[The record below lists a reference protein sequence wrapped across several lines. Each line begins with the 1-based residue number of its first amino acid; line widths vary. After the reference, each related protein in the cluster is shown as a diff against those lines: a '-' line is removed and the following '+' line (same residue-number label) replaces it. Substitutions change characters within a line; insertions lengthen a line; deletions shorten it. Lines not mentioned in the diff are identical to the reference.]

1 MYDKEIK
8 VVWLNFSLSKYI
20 KMEKLLENLNE
31 ALISIAELE
40 GLSVDL
46 VNEDFANIKDIIA
59 LSLTGAKDLER
70 INLNEYSR
78 TVIVMDYFD
87 KLTSVVLTVKDKNT
101 YNEPTKVEVIQYSDK
116 YEYNKILFVD
126 YLDI

>member
-1 MYDKEIK
+1 MD
-8 VVWLNFSLSKYI
+8 
-20 KMEKLLENLNE
+20 KLLENLNE
-31 ALISIAELE
+31 GLISIAELE
-40 GLSVDL
+40 GISVDL
-46 VNEDFANIKDIIA
+46 VNEDFSNIKDIIS
-59 LSLTGAKDLER
+59 LSLTGTKDIEK

-87 KLTSVVLTVKDKNT
+87 KLTTVVLTIKNKNT

-116 YEYNKILFVD
+116 YEYKKILFVD

>member
-1 MYDKEIK
+1 MD
-8 VVWLNFSLSKYI
+8 
-20 KMEKLLENLNE
+20 KLLENLNE

-59 LSLTGAKDLER
+59 LSLTGTKDIEK

-101 YNEPTKVEVIQYSDK
+101 HNEPTKVEIIQYSDK

>member
-1 MYDKEIK
+1 MIIK
-8 VVWLNFSLSKYI
+8 NLSLLKYI
-20 KMEKLLENLNE
+20 KMDKLLENLNE

-59 LSLTGAKDLER
+59 LSLTGTKDIAK

-87 KLTSVVLTVKDKNT
+87 KLTTVVLTVKDKNT
-101 YNEPTKVEVIQYSDK
+101 YNKSTKVEIIQYSDK
-116 YEYNKILFVD
+116 YEYKKILFVD
-126 YLDI
+126 YLEI

>member
-1 MYDKEIK
+1 MIIK
-8 VVWLNFSLSKYI
+8 NFSLLKYI
-20 KMEKLLENLNE
+20 KMDKLLENLNE

-59 LSLTGAKDLER
+59 LSLTGTKDIAK

-87 KLTSVVLTVKDKNT
+87 KLTAVVLTIKDKNT

-116 YEYNKILFVD
+116 YEYKKILFVD
-126 YLDI
+126 YLEI

>member
-1 MYDKEIK
+1 MD
-8 VVWLNFSLSKYI
+8 
-20 KMEKLLENLNE
+20 KLLENLNE

-59 LSLTGAKDLER
+59 LSLTGTKDLKR

-87 KLTSVVLTVKDKNT
+87 KLTTVVLTVKDKNT
-101 YNEPTKVEVIQYSDK
+101 HNEPTKVEIIQYSDK

-126 YLDI
+126 YLEI

>member
-1 MYDKEIK
+1 MIIK
-8 VVWLNFSLSKYI
+8 NLSLLKYI
-20 KMEKLLENLNE
+20 KMDKLLENLNE

-59 LSLTGAKDLER
+59 LSLTGTKDIAK

-87 KLTSVVLTVKDKNT
+87 KLTTVVLTVKDKNT
-101 YNEPTKVEVIQYSDK
+101 HNEPTKVEVIQYSDK

-126 YLDI
+126 YLEI